1 MIIKTCV
8 VGVTATNC
16 YIVINQR
23 TKEAVIVDPGDQSA
37 IIIAKIKELEVEPI
51 GILLTHGHFDHIMA
65 TNIISKEFGI
75 KIYASKLEQTILSD
89 PSLNSSA
96 MIRRNY
102 TVEPDVLFEGEEI
115 IKLAGFEFEVINT
128 PGHTSGGVSYYLEK
142 QGILFSGDTLFHES
156 IGRTDFPTGDIRA
169 LNNSIVKNLFK
180 LPKKVEVYPGHGQTT
195 TIGHE
200 MENNPF
206 VAQYL

>member
-89 PSLNSSA
+89 PSLNSSS